1 LIAGGMM
8 LTKQLACLK
17 IGNINMLNY
26 LIRRLLLII
35 PTLFVI
41 LTINFFIVQ
50 VAPGGPVDQALAM
63 IENGSQAGQG
73 LLPGSISS
81 STSIEQYKNES
92 SYRGSRGLDPQV
104 VAMIEK
110 QYGFDK
116 PIFERYVD
124 TIKKYISFDF
134 GNSFFKSE
142 SVLGLIVK
150 SLPVSISLGLWSTLI
165 VYLISIPLGIRKA
178 VKEGSIFDF
187 WTSTLIIIGYAI
199 PPFLL
204 AVLLIVVFA
213 GGSYWDIFPLR
224 GLISNHFEQLDFWG
238 KVKDYAWHICLPTI
252 AMVIGGFASLTMLT
266 KNSFLD
272 EIRKQYVITAR
283 AKGLSERKII
293 YKHVFRNA
301 TLLIIS
307 GFPAAFVGIL
317 FTGSLLIEII
327 FSLNGL
333 GLLGYEAII
342 QRDYPVIF
350 GSLYIFTLIGLITQ
364 LLSDLSYMM
373 IDPRIDFE
381 AHK

>member
-1 LIAGGMM
+1 
-8 LTKQLACLK
+8 
-17 IGNINMLNY
+17 MLNY
-26 LIRRLLLII
+26 LIRRLIFII

-63 IENGSQAGQG
+63 IENDANSGQS
-73 LLPGSISS
+73 LLPGGENTASS
-81 STSIEQYKNES
+81 SLHQKNES
-92 SYRGSRGLDPQV
+92 NYRGARGLDPQV

-110 QYGFDK
+110 QFGFDK
-116 PIFERYVD
+116 PLFERYID
-124 TIKKYISFDF
+124 TLKNYLSFDF

-142 SVLGLIVK
+142 SVLGLIAK

-165 VYLISIPLGIRKA
+165 VYMISIPLGIRKA
-178 VKEGSIFDF
+178 VKDGSAFDF
-187 WTSTLIIIGYAI
+187 WSSMLIIIGYAI
-199 PPFLL
+199 PAFLL
-204 AVLLIVVFA
+204 AVLLIVLFA

-224 GLISNHFEQLDFWG
+224 GLISNNFDQLDFWG

-252 AMVIGGFASLTMLT
+252 AMVISGFASLTMLT
-266 KNSFLD
+266 KNLFLD

-283 AKGLSERKII
+283 AKGLSERQIL

-301 TLLIIS
+301 TLLIVS

-317 FTGSLLIEII
+317 FAGSLLIEII

-350 GSLYIFTLIGLITQ
+350 GSLYIFTLIGLVTK
-364 LLSDLSYMM
+364 LLCDLSYMV

-381 AHK
+381 ARN

>member
-1 LIAGGMM
+1 
-8 LTKQLACLK
+8 
-17 IGNINMLNY
+17 MLNY
-26 LIRRLLLII
+26 LIRRLIFII

-63 IENGSQAGQG
+63 IENDANGGQS
-73 LLPGSISS
+73 LLPGGGSTASS
-81 STSIEQYKNES
+81 SLHQKNES
-92 SYRGSRGLDPQV
+92 NYRGARGLDPQV

-110 QYGFDK
+110 QFGFDK
-116 PIFERYVD
+116 PLFERYID
-124 TIKKYISFDF
+124 TLKNYLSFDF

-142 SVLGLIVK
+142 SVLGLIAK
-150 SLPVSISLGLWSTLI
+150 SLPVSISLGLWSTII
-165 VYLISIPLGIRKA
+165 VYMISIPLGIRKA
-178 VKEGSIFDF
+178 VKDGTAFDF
-187 WTSTLIIIGYAI
+187 WSSMLIIIGYAI
-199 PPFLL
+199 PAFLL
-204 AVLLIVVFA
+204 AVLLIVLFA

-224 GLISNHFEQLDFWG
+224 GLISNNFDQLDFWG
-238 KVKDYAWHICLPTI
+238 KVKNYAWHICLPTI
-252 AMVIGGFASLTMLT
+252 AMVISGFASLTMLT
-266 KNSFLD
+266 KNLFLD

-283 AKGLSERKII
+283 AKGLSERQIL

-301 TLLIIS
+301 TLLIVS

-350 GSLYIFTLIGLITQ
+350 GSLYIFTLIGLITK
-364 LLSDLSYMM
+364 LLCDLSYMV

-381 AHK
+381 ARN

>member
-1 LIAGGMM
+1 
-8 LTKQLACLK
+8 
-17 IGNINMLNY
+17 MLNY
-26 LIRRLLLII
+26 LARRLLLII

-63 IENGSQAGQG
+63 IENGPEAVQAI
-73 LLPGSISS
+73 LPGIDNNAVKLQ
-81 STSIEQYKNES
+81 QYKNES
-92 SYRGSRGLDPQV
+92 NYRGSRGLDPQIV
-104 VAMIEK
+104 VMIEK

-116 PIFERYVD
+116 PIVERYFE
-124 TIKKYISFDF
+124 TLKKYVMFDF
-134 GNSFFKSE
+134 DDSFFKSE
-142 SVLGLIVK
+142 SVIGLITK

-165 VYLISIPLGIRKA
+165 IYLISIPLGIRKA
-178 VKEGSIFDF
+178 VKDGSMFDF
-187 WTSTLIIIGYAI
+187 WSSTLITIGYAI
-199 PPFLL
+199 PAFLL
-204 AVLLIVVFA
+204 AVLLIVLFA

-252 AMVIGGFASLTMLT
+252 AMVISGFASLTMLT

-283 AKGLSERKII
+283 AKGLTEKQIL
-293 YKHVFRNA
+293 YNHVFRNA
-301 TLLIIS
+301 TLLIVS

-350 GSLYIFTLIGLITQ
+350 GSLYIFTLVGLITK
-364 LLSDLSYMM
+364 LLSDLSYMV

-381 AHK
+381 ARN

>member
-1 LIAGGMM
+1 
-8 LTKQLACLK
+8 
-17 IGNINMLNY
+17 MLNY
-26 LIRRLLLII
+26 LIRRLIFII

-63 IENGSQAGQG
+63 IENDANGGQS
-73 LLPGSISS
+73 LLPGGESSASS
-81 STSIEQYKNES
+81 SLHQKNES
-92 SYRGSRGLDPQV
+92 NYRGARGLDPQV

-110 QYGFDK
+110 QFGFDK
-116 PIFERYVD
+116 PLFERYID
-124 TIKKYISFDF
+124 TLKNYLSFDF

-142 SVLGLIVK
+142 SVLGLIAK
-150 SLPVSISLGLWSTLI
+150 SLPVSISLGLWSTII
-165 VYLISIPLGIRKA
+165 VYMISIPLGIRKA
-178 VKEGSIFDF
+178 VKDGTAFDF
-187 WTSTLIIIGYAI
+187 WSSMLIIIGYAI
-199 PPFLL
+199 PAFLL
-204 AVLLIVVFA
+204 AVLLIVLFA

-224 GLISNHFEQLDFWG
+224 GLISNNFDQLDFWG
-238 KVKDYAWHICLPTI
+238 KVKDYGWHICLPTI
-252 AMVIGGFASLTMLT
+252 AMVISGFASLTMLT
-266 KNSFLD
+266 KNLFLD

-283 AKGLSERKII
+283 AKGLSERQIL

-301 TLLIIS
+301 TLLIVS

-350 GSLYIFTLIGLITQ
+350 GSLYIFTLIGLITK
-364 LLSDLSYMM
+364 LLCDLSYMV

-381 AHK
+381 ARN

>member
-1 LIAGGMM
+1 
-8 LTKQLACLK
+8 
-17 IGNINMLNY
+17 MLNY
-26 LIRRLLLII
+26 LIRRLIFII

-63 IENGSQAGQG
+63 IENDANGGQS
-73 LLPGSISS
+73 LLPGGESTASS
-81 STSIEQYKNES
+81 SLHQKNES
-92 SYRGSRGLDPQV
+92 NYRGARGLDPQV

-110 QYGFDK
+110 QFGFDK
-116 PIFERYVD
+116 PLFERYID
-124 TIKKYISFDF
+124 TLKNYLSFDF

-142 SVLGLIVK
+142 SVLGLIAK
-150 SLPVSISLGLWSTLI
+150 SLPVSISLGLWSTII
-165 VYLISIPLGIRKA
+165 VYMISIPLGIRKA
-178 VKEGSIFDF
+178 VKDGTAFDF
-187 WTSTLIIIGYAI
+187 WSSMLIIIGYAI
-199 PPFLL
+199 PAFLL
-204 AVLLIVVFA
+204 AVLLIVLFA

-224 GLISNHFEQLDFWG
+224 GLISNNFDQLDFWG
-238 KVKDYAWHICLPTI
+238 KVKNYAWHICLPTI
-252 AMVIGGFASLTMLT
+252 AMVISGFASLTMLT
-266 KNSFLD
+266 KNLFLD

-283 AKGLSERKII
+283 AKGLSERQIL

-301 TLLIIS
+301 TLLIVS

-350 GSLYIFTLIGLITQ
+350 GSLYIFTLIGLITK
-364 LLSDLSYMM
+364 LLCDLSYMV

-381 AHK
+381 ARN

>member
-1 LIAGGMM
+1 
-8 LTKQLACLK
+8 
-17 IGNINMLNY
+17 MLNY
-26 LIRRLLLII
+26 LIRRLIFII

-63 IENGSQAGQG
+63 IENDANGGQS
-73 LLPGSISS
+73 LLPGGESTASS
-81 STSIEQYKNES
+81 SLHQKNES
-92 SYRGSRGLDPQV
+92 NYRGARGLDPQV

-110 QYGFDK
+110 QFGFDK
-116 PIFERYVD
+116 PLFERYID
-124 TIKKYISFDF
+124 TLKNYLSFDF

-142 SVLGLIVK
+142 SVLGLIAK
-150 SLPVSISLGLWSTLI
+150 SLPVSISLGLWSTII
-165 VYLISIPLGIRKA
+165 VYMISIPIGIRKA
-178 VKEGSIFDF
+178 VKDGSAFDF
-187 WTSTLIIIGYAI
+187 WSSMLIIIGYAI
-199 PPFLL
+199 PAFLL
-204 AVLLIVVFA
+204 AVLLIVLFA

-224 GLISNHFEQLDFWG
+224 GLISNNFDQLDFWG

-252 AMVIGGFASLTMLT
+252 AMVISGFASLTMLT
-266 KNSFLD
+266 KNLFLD

-283 AKGLSERKII
+283 AKGLSERQIL

-301 TLLIIS
+301 TLLIVS

-350 GSLYIFTLIGLITQ
+350 GSLYIFTLIGLITK
-364 LLSDLSYMM
+364 LLCDLSYMV

-381 AHK
+381 ARN

>member
-1 LIAGGMM
+1 
-8 LTKQLACLK
+8 
-17 IGNINMLNY
+17 MLNY
-26 LIRRLLLII
+26 LIRRLIFII

-63 IENGSQAGQG
+63 IENDSNGGQS
-73 LLPGSISS
+73 LLPGGESTASS
-81 STSIEQYKNES
+81 SLHQKNES
-92 SYRGSRGLDPQV
+92 NYRGARGLDPQV

-110 QYGFDK
+110 QFGFDK
-116 PIFERYVD
+116 PLFERYID
-124 TIKKYISFDF
+124 TLKNYLSFDF

-142 SVLGLIVK
+142 SVLGLIAK

-165 VYLISIPLGIRKA
+165 VYMISIPLGIRKA
-178 VKEGSIFDF
+178 VKDGSAFDF
-187 WTSTLIIIGYAI
+187 WSSMLIIIGYAI
-199 PPFLL
+199 PAFLL
-204 AVLLIVVFA
+204 AVLLIVLFA

-224 GLISNHFEQLDFWG
+224 GLISNNFDQLDFWE

-252 AMVIGGFASLTMLT
+252 AMVISGFASLTMLT
-266 KNSFLD
+266 KNLFLD

-283 AKGLSERKII
+283 AKGLSERQIL

-301 TLLIIS
+301 TLLIVS

-350 GSLYIFTLIGLITQ
+350 GSLYIFTLIGLITK
-364 LLSDLSYMM
+364 LLCDLSYMV

-381 AHK
+381 ARN